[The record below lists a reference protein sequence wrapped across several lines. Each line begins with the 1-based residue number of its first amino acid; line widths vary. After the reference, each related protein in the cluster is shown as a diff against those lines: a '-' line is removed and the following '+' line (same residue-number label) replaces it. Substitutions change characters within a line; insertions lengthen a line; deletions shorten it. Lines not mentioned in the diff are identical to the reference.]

1 MANKVDG
8 EQKKERGTRRF
19 PILNDADNQAIAPD
33 LSKIVANG
41 PPGQRAAFL
50 RALVVI
56 GYSIRN
62 ADANPLGHKNEEG
75 S

>member
-1 MANKVDG
+1 MENKVG
-8 EQKKERGTRRF
+8 GGQKKEKGTRRF

-33 LSKIVANG
+33 LSEIMANG

-56 GYSIRN
+56 GYSFRN
-62 ADANPLGHKNEEG
+62 ADANAPGIKDEEG